1 MDLYSLL
8 KLVHV
13 AAAVFWV
20 GGASVLTLLV
30 VILLNRG
37 DDKATMTGVSYVALM
52 GNRVFAPTGML
63 AIATGLGLAWLGGWF
78 PQAWTLLAVGIVAC
92 TFVLGAAVLGPTCER
107 AVKLWQDGD
116 LPGAMALGRRTLR
129 LVALDLGAQWAII
142 SLMVLKPGWAD
153 ASLAVPAA
161 LILVGVA
168 ASRWRGAPAAT
179 PVAPAAQ
186 EA

>member
-8 KLVHV
+8 TLVHV
-13 AAAVFWV
+13 GAAIFWV

-37 DDKATMTGVSYVALM
+37 DDQATMTGVSYVALL

-63 AIATGLGLAWLGGWF
+63 AIASGLGLAWLGGWF
-78 PQAWTLLAVGIVAC
+78 PQAWTLIAVAIVAC

-107 AVKLWQDGD
+107 ATRVWQDGD
-116 LPGAMALGRRTLR
+116 LPAAMVLGRRVLR

-142 SLMVLKPGWAD
+142 SLMVMKPGWTD
-153 ASLAVPAA
+153 ASLAVPAT
-161 LILVGVA
+161 LMLLGLGV
-168 ASRWRGAPAAT
+168 SRWRAAPAA
-179 PVAPAAQ
+179 PSAQ